1 MSPTIPSATTPFSV
15 ILSQRW
21 PIHAPHLGQDKAFE
35 VDTFFVHKIVGKKCI
50 ATLSFEMGKEEFGV
64 LHEGFRVFEEKEAA
78 IGVVLLLG
86 EFGLKIGGSEAG
98 ELGGLL
104 TLFVLEL

>member
-1 MSPTIPSATTPFSV
+1 
-15 ILSQRW
+15 
-21 PIHAPHLGQDKAFE
+21 
-35 VDTFFVHKIVGKKCI
+35 
-50 ATLSFEMGKEEFGV
+50 MGKEEFGV